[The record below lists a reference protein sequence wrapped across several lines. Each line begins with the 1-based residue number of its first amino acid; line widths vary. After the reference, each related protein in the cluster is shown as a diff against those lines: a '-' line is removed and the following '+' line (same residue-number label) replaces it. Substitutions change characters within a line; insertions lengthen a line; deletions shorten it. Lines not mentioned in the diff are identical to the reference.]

1 MRECSGLLGTP
12 RSSPVSNPL
21 ILEKAIVKHSAIL
34 VVVAIVMAVSASG
47 ASLPINTDVIQRS
60 VVFLYYTRPG
70 AAPEVGTSFL
80 IEIPLKDDKRSHWAL
95 LTARH
100 VVDPEWAG
108 CPWPNPQSITLRM
121 NTSDYKSGDNRPGVW
136 EKSIPLVPNDTWV
149 HHTNDDVDA
158 ALIGIINPDEIK
170 AHTDAVPI
178 RIADF
183 GKQQEI
189 EQFKIGVGDGII
201 SAGLVPELLDVK
213 RNYPAL
219 KFGKISNVMTEPVK
233 LRCGEGTVP
242 RDMLNW
248 ILAGNFVGGNSGS
261 PVFLLPLEFMI
272 GGPLTYSGPR
282 PMLLGLL
289 SGSISNADLGEMVP
303 VELLF
308 DIIARAYPDSDLF
321 RGAEKDRPKPESV
334 PLK

>member
-1 MRECSGLLGTP
+1 
-12 RSSPVSNPL
+12 VSNSL
-21 ILEKAIVKHSAIL
+21 TLEKAIVKHSAIF
-34 VVVAIVMAVSASG
+34 VAIAIGMAVSAFG
-47 ASLPINTDVIQRS
+47 ASLPINTDAIQKS

-70 AAPEVGTSFL
+70 GDPEVGTGFL
-80 IEIPLKDDKRSHWAL
+80 VEIPLKGGKQAHWVL

-108 CPWPNPQSITLRM
+108 CPWHNPRSITLRM
-121 NTSDYKSGDNRPGVW
+121 NTSDYKSGDDRSGIW
-136 EKSIPLVPNDTWV
+136 EESIPLVPNDSWL

-158 ALIGIINPDEIK
+158 ALIGIGNPDEIK

-213 RNYPAL
+213 RNYPAF

-233 LRCGEGTVP
+233 LRCGEGTAP
-242 RDMLNW
+242 RNMLNW

-261 PVFLLPLEFMI
+261 PVFLLPLEFTVS
-272 GGPLTYSGPR
+272 GGLTYNGPR
-282 PMLLGLL
+282 PMVLGLL
-289 SGSISNADLGEMVP
+289 SGSINNADLGEMVP
-303 VELLF
+303 VELVF
-308 DIIARAYPDSDLF
+308 DIIARTYPDSDLF
-321 RGAEKDRPKPESV
+321 RGAEKDRPKPEGV
-334 PLK
+334 PAK